1 MKKFCLNAV
10 LPCLAAFLLFCS
22 ANSSQAQSSK
32 KPEKEATKV
41 PSNESLKE
49 KNFETATFGGG
60 CFWCVEAVFQR
71 GEGVAGVV
79 SGYAGGQVENPTYK
93 AVCTGR
99 TGHAEVCQITFDPSI
114 VSFEQMLAIFLKSH
128 DPTTLN
134 KQGKDVGTQYR
145 SVVFYHDENQRVA
158 TENVIAKFKEE
169 KVFGLKKIVTEI
181 SPLPDFYPAE
191 AYHQNYFRLNPSEA
205 YCQFTI
211 VPKIEKFERVF
222 KDLSAVQ
229 KAKQAK
235 KKQKP

>member
-1 MKKFCLNAV
+1 M
-10 LPCLAAFLLFCS
+10 
-22 ANSSQAQSSK
+22 
-32 KPEKEATKV
+32 
-41 PSNESLKE
+41 
-49 KNFETATFGGG
+49 
-60 CFWCVEAVFQR
+60 
-71 GEGVAGVV
+71 
-79 SGYAGGQVENPTYK
+79 
-93 AVCTGR
+93 
-99 TGHAEVCQITFDPSI
+99 
-114 VSFEQMLAIFLKSH
+114 
-128 DPTTLN
+128 
-134 KQGKDVGTQYR
+134 
-145 SVVFYHDENQRVA
+145 A

>member
-71 GEGVAGVV
+71 VDGVAGVV

-128 DPTTLN
+128 DPTTWVLSIDRWFFIMMRIN
-134 KQGKDVGTQYR
+134 AWPPRMSSR
-145 SVVFYHDENQRVA
+145 SSKRRKSLD
-158 TENVIAKFKEE
+158 
-169 KVFGLKKIVTEI
+169 
-181 SPLPDFYPAE
+181 
-191 AYHQNYFRLNPSEA
+191 
-205 YCQFTI
+205 
-211 VPKIEKFERVF
+211 
-222 KDLSAVQ
+222 
-229 KAKQAK
+229 
-235 KKQKP
+235 